1 MRLVMKI
8 SDRVHVL
15 ARGRTLAE
23 GTPEEVR
30 SNAAVIEAY
39 LGDHGSREA
48 VRAFG

>member
-1 MRLVMKI
+1 MNI

-23 GTPEEVR
+23 GTPEQVR
-30 SNAAVIEAY
+30 SNPAVIEAY

-48 VRAFG
+48 VRAFD

>member
-1 MRLVMKI
+1 
-8 SDRVHVL
+8 
-15 ARGRTLAE
+15 
-23 GTPEEVR
+23 VR